1 MSDIIKK
8 LLANESLTIGAGQ
21 AMAVIAAVAQTLQIM
36 QGRVWVAIAGK
47 ATTIGCPPA
56 NFCATADSHI
66 GIEADKASSLV
77 QVQ

>member
-36 QGRVWVAIAGK
+36 QGRVWVTIAGK
-47 ATTIGCPPA
+47 ATTIGFPPA
-56 NFCATADSHI
+56 NF
-66 GIEADKASSLV
+66 
-77 QVQ
+77 